1 VDTDIVVESSI
12 IGSGISDTG
21 RVSVS
26 PRPVSVGE
34 NTFETNVTFSHLL
47 EADAGA
53 YSCSAYIA
61 SPPSLPN
68 VITSDSTSG
77 SEPISIGRKCP
88 TAGMRS
94 VEFYLHVFSILQLSK
109 LLLSLSPPSKEYP
122 LKLAAG
128 IPLPALLL
136 LMSTL

>member
-1 VDTDIVVESSI
+1 M
-12 IGSGISDTG
+12 GNGISDTG

-26 PRPVSVGE
+26 PRPLLVGE

-53 YSCSAYIA
+53 YNCSAYIR

-77 SEPISIGRKCP
+77 SESISIGRKCHCKLIQNFNV
-88 TAGMRS
+88 S
-94 VEFYLHVFSILQLSK
+94 DFILQFSK
-109 LLLSLSPPSKEYP
+109 LLLSLSPLPKEYL
-122 LKLAAG
+122 LKLVAR
-128 IPLPALLL
+128 IP
-136 LMSTL
+136 